1 MGYIYDTN
9 EIINFFLYN
18 TEVYTHENYVDICK
32 KNVYAITFK

>member
-18 TEVYTHENYVDICK
+18 TEVYTHENMLIYV
-32 KNVYAITFK
+32 YHQ